1 MINWITNLIGRLKHL
16 FKWLPVI
23 WKDKNWDHFYVYE
36 ILRFKIKNQADYIQS
51 NGLTD
56 FDREYERMQ
65 TILKL
70 LDRVQN
76 EYYIEQLLVDDNVEL
91 TEERLEYAY
100 NQHEKARKLVFKLIA
115 TNIEKWWD

>member
-1 MINWITNLIGRLKHL
+1 MINWITNLIERLKHL

-23 WKDKNWDHFYVYE
+23 WKDKDWDHFYIYE
-36 ILRFKIKNQADYIQS
+36 ILKFKIQNQANHIQA

-76 EYYIEQLLVDDNVEL
+76 EYYIEQLILADDVEL
-91 TEERLEYAY
+91 TNEKLEHAY
-100 NQHEKARKLVFKLIA
+100 KQHDKAKNLVFKLIA
-115 TNIEKWWD
+115 ANIEKWWD

>member
-1 MINWITNLIGRLKHL
+1 MINWITNLIERLKHL
-16 FKWLPVI
+16 FKWLPII
-23 WKDKNWDHFYVYE
+23 WKDKDWDHFYIYE
-36 ILRFKIKNQADYIQS
+36 ILKFKIKNQADHIQS

-100 NQHEKARKLVFKLIA
+100 NQHEKAKNLVFKLIA